1 MPEFEF
7 NFNDLNVNPEPSVEP
22 EEEFPNIDHLV
33 PEPTP
38 EPLPKP
44 TPVVNTPEGILEKIK
59 ELDSGQTLCVEV
71 HTHVYNKTYRLLRK
85 EKLQDGLSY
94 KDGHLHYI
102 KK

>member
-7 NFNDLNVNPEPSVEP
+7 NFNDLNVNSEPSVGP
-22 EEEFPNIDHLV
+22 EEDFPNVDHLV

-38 EPLPKP
+38 
-44 TPVVNTPEGILEKIK
+44 TPEGILEKIK
-59 ELDSGQTLCVEV
+59 ELDSGQTLCLEV